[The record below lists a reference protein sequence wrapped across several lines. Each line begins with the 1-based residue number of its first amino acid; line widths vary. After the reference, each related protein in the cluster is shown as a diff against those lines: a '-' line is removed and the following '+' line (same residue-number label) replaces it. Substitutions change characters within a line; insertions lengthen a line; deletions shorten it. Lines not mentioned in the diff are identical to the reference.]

1 MVNNARARTSME
13 LWFFASLEA
22 CASCGARINPDGL
35 TFYGS
40 GDAWS
45 LTGWCPHCRGPL
57 TFRFLTHGDPL
68 EGICP
73 VGELGTGPSL
83 VIAPSR
89 FIAEIERLSPT
100 VTLDPSSLPI
110 DAWKL
115 NRDTNRRVLVCL
127 AELAKFIPAGAEEI
141 PLERLGPA
149 DVADRAAR
157 PERYQR
163 TWVERLIGRH
173 RTLVAAIRADLPRI
187 EAIETEL
194 ARGRPQGIRDLDR
207 DPRIAHELA
216 RRLADVIARPTDPS
230 PRRAYADAVRPMDPE
245 RAELIDCQLAVRAAL
260 RANEEAPSAL
270 RQRVTLLTHR
280 RGAAWAGAIAPMTI
294 GMTYFG
300 GFVEH
305 VAVHADRLAQ
315 AGHALPTLA
324 PIRHLGLTQMHGRV
338 GEFLGLPPS
347 FLRALVSLDLSKNKL
362 DDAEVIAIVTCPD
375 LANVAVLDL
384 ARNPITEACLRAIQL
399 PALRYVE
406 TASTGAELVEVG
418 GEDWG
423 GTPPSRHF
431 RSLRGRLAAAL
442 GDVAWLRDVEPPHL
456 DTL

>member
-1 MVNNARARTSME
+1 
-13 LWFFASLEA
+13 
-22 CASCGARINPDGL
+22 
-35 TFYGS
+35 
-40 GDAWS
+40 
-45 LTGWCPHCRGPL
+45 
-57 TFRFLTHGDPL
+57 
-68 EGICP
+68 
-73 VGELGTGPSL
+73 
-83 VIAPSR
+83 
-89 FIAEIERLSPT
+89 
-100 VTLDPSSLPI
+100 
-110 DAWKL
+110 
-115 NRDTNRRVLVCL
+115 
-127 AELAKFIPAGAEEI
+127 
-141 PLERLGPA
+141 
-149 DVADRAAR
+149 
-157 PERYQR
+157 
-163 TWVERLIGRH
+163 
-173 RTLVAAIRADLPRI
+173 
-187 EAIETEL
+187 
-194 ARGRPQGIRDLDR
+194 
-207 DPRIAHELA
+207 
-216 RRLADVIARPTDPS
+216 
-230 PRRAYADAVRPMDPE
+230 MDPE

-362 DDAEVIAIVTCPD
+362 DDAEVIAIVSCPD